1 MKKYEL
7 VDCLIKNKRITLV
20 YYANSCAVDNYT
32 QLLNIVNGFVNDKLD
47 II

>member
-7 VDCLIKNKRITLV
+7 VDCLIKNNRITL
-20 YYANSCAVDNYT
+20 YNTNSCAVDNYI
-32 QLLNIVNGFVNDKLD
+32 QLLNIVNGFINDKLD